1 MAPATNWKE
10 VIPDGEAEHFERLAE
25 QLRDLQR
32 QRARGGTV
40 ARGLH
45 AKAQAGVE
53 GELTVLPDLPEHAR
67 VGLFATPATW
77 RAYVRYSNGAG
88 IRQPDG
94 LPDVRGVAIK
104 LLGVPCKKIIPGLE
118 DKTTQDFLLI
128 QNEAQPFRDAGE
140 FVWFALSAAR
150 PTLLLPKVLFR
161 YGPIGGVRLLRRLL
175 AAVKT
180 PIVSV
185 ATREYYSALP
195 IKFGPCAVRYALAPR
210 ATDEPGAKR
219 GTSPTYLAEELA
231 ARLLRGPVEYDF
243 QVQFYEDDARTPI
256 EDGTRVWDAPFVTI
270 ARLTL
275 PKQDLASEHGREVA
289 ALIERLSFDPW
300 HAGVDFRPLGSL
312 MRARNHAYRLS
323 TMERE
328 AAEEP

>member
-1 MAPATNWKE
+1 MAPATDWKE
-10 VIPDGEAEHFERLAE
+10 VIPDGEADRFERLAE

-32 QRARGGTV
+32 RRARGGT
-40 ARGLH
+40 ASRGLH

-77 RAYVRYSNGAG
+77 RAYVRFSNGAG
-88 IRQPDG
+88 VRQPDWQA
-94 LPDVRGVAIK
+94 DVRGVAIK
-104 LLGVPCKKIIPGLE
+104 LLGVPGKKIIPGLE

-128 QNEAQPFRDAGE
+128 QNQAQPFRDVDE
-140 FVWFALSAAR
+140 FVWFALAAAR
-150 PTLLLPKVLFR
+150 PALLLPKVLFR
-161 YGPIGGVRLLRRLL
+161 YGPIAGVRFLRHLL
-175 AAVKT
+175 AAIST
-180 PIVSV
+180 PIASV
-185 ATREYYSALP
+185 ATRTYYSALP
-195 IKFGPCAVRYALAPR
+195 IKFGPYAVRYALAPR

-219 GTSPTYLAEELA
+219 GKSPTYLTEELA

-243 QVQFYEDDARTPI
+243 QVQFYEDEARTPI
-256 EDGTRVWDAPFVTI
+256 EDGARAWDAPFVTV

-289 ALIERLSFDPW
+289 ALIEGLSFDPW

-323 TMERE
+323 TMERKA
-328 AAEEP
+328 AAEP